1 MKKQV
6 SLLREFTKGLWETN
20 PVFKQILGMCPTLA
34 VTVSAING
42 IAMALATTF
51 VLVFSSLLISLV
63 RKWIPNQVRIA
74 SYIVIIATFVTIVDL
89 VMKAQFVELSKA
101 LGPFIPLIVVNCI
114 ILGRAE
120 AFASKNNPLRSVLDA
135 LGNGAGFLISLF
147 VLGSVRE
154 IIGSRTI
161 MGFQVLP
168 NGFEPWL
175 IMILPAGAFLTL
187 GLMMGFA
194 NMFIERKKNLERES
208 LIAQY
213 KRSGREEITEEVLK
227 EAGV

>member
-6 SLLREFTKGLWETN
+6 PLLREFTKGLWEIN
-20 PVFKQILGMCPTLA
+20 PTFKQILGMCPTLA

-51 VLVFSSLLISLV
+51 VLVFSSLMISLV
-63 RKWIPNQVRIA
+63 RKLIPNQVRIA

-120 AFASKNNPLRSVLDA
+120 AFASKNGPFRSVLDA
-135 LGNGAGFLISLF
+135 LGNGAGFFISLF
-147 VLGSVRE
+147 VLGSIRE

-161 MGFQVLP
+161 LGYQVLP

-175 IMILPAGAFLTL
+175 IMILPAGAFLAL
-187 GLMMGFA
+187 GLLMGFA
-194 NMFIERKKNLERES
+194 NLYIERKKNLVRES

-213 KRSGREEITEEVLK
+213 KRVGREEITDEVLK

>member
-6 SLLREFTKGLWETN
+6 TLLREFTKGLWETN

-51 VLVFSSLLISLV
+51 VLVFSSLLISIV

-135 LGNGAGFLISLF
+135 LGNGVGFLISLF
-147 VLGSVRE
+147 VLASIRE

-161 MGFQVLP
+161 LGYQVLP

-194 NMFIERKKNLERES
+194 NMYIERKKNLERDA

-213 KRSGREEITEEVLK
+213 RRVGKEEITDKVLK

>member
-6 SLLREFTKGLWETN
+6 TLLREFTKGLWEIN
-20 PVFKQILGMCPTLA
+20 PTFKQILGMCPTLA

-51 VLVFSSLLISLV
+51 VLVFSSLLISIV

-135 LGNGAGFLISLF
+135 LGNGVGFLISLF
-147 VLGSVRE
+147 VLGSIRE

-161 MGFQVLP
+161 LGYQVLP

-194 NMFIERKKNLERES
+194 NMYIERKKNLERDS

-213 KRSGREEITEEVLK
+213 RRVGKEEITDEVLK